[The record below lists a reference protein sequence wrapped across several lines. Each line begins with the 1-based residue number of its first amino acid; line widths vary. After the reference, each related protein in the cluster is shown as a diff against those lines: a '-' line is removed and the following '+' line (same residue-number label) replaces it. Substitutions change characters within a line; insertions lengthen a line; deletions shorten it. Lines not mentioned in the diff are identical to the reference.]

1 VASGDVSCA
10 LGCTRGFAPHPNTGA
25 CSAKENGHEREVVGE
40 PEWKSERQQK
50 TVTRM
55 QQHRLRHAFDGQP
68 AVARQ
73 HGVALESLVFR
84 IRDGAVAQ

>member
-1 VASGDVSCA
+1 
-10 LGCTRGFAPHPNTGA
+10 
-25 CSAKENGHEREVVGE
+25 
-40 PEWKSERQQK
+40 
-50 TVTRM
+50 M
-55 QQHRLRHAFDGQP
+55 QQHRP